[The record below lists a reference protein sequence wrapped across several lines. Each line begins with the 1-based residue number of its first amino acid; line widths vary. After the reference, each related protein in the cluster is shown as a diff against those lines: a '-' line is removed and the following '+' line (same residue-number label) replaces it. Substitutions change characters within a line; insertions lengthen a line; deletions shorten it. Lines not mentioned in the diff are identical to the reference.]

1 MMKESPP
8 SNFGYNR
15 RLKNFARHMRKK
27 GTKAEASLWKYG
39 LRAGK
44 MRGYRF
50 RRQRPVF
57 NYIADFMCKELKLI
71 VEVDGITHQD
81 EEQIARDRQK
91 NLDLNDAGF
100 SVLRFTD
107 EMVLNRI
114 DLVLIEIDSW
124 IQRNEEDSGI

>member
-1 MMKESPP
+1 
-8 SNFGYNR
+8 
-15 RLKNFARHMRKK
+15 
-27 GTKAEASLWKYG
+27 
-39 LRAGK
+39 

-50 RRQRPVF
+50 RQQRPVF

-91 NLDLNDAGF
+91 DLDLNDAGF